1 MASARPAR
9 GGVAARLSVAE
20 RDCAARGVRL
30 TANRRDVLEA
40 LLRAD
45 GPLSAYAL
53 LDAIRPVHPGAAPP
67 TVYRALEFLV
77 EQGLAHKLERL
88 NAYVACVDGAS
99 HTHGHAAQFLICR
112 ICGGVTEMDDDAVA
126 KAVDRAARQAGFAP
140 AHTTVE
146 VEGVCARCA
155 AGQGADML

>member
-9 GGVAARLSVAE
+9 GGVAARLAVAE
-20 RDCAARGVRL
+20 RECAARGVRL
-30 TANRRDVLEA
+30 TANRREVLEV
-40 LLRAD
+40 LLRAE

-53 LDAIRPVHPGAAPP
+53 LDAIKPAHPGAAPP
-67 TVYRALEFLV
+67 TVYRALDFLV

-88 NAYVACVDGAS
+88 NAYVACVDGSA
-99 HTHGHAAQFLICR
+99 HTHGRAAQFLICR

-126 KAVDRAARQAGFAP
+126 KAVDRAARQARFAP

-146 VEGVCARCA
+146 VEGVCARCG
-155 AGQGADML
+155 AGQGSDML

>member
-1 MASARPAR
+1 MASARTAR
-9 GGVAARLSVAE
+9 GGVAGRLTVAE
-20 RDCAARGVRL
+20 RNCAARGVRL
-30 TANRRDVLEA
+30 TANRRDVLEL

-45 GPLSAYAL
+45 GPMSAYAL

-88 NAYVACVDGAS
+88 NAYVACVDRSA
-99 HTHGHAAQFLICR
+99 HTHEHAAQFLICR
-112 ICGGVTEMDDDAVA
+112 LCGGVTEMDDDAVA
-126 KAVDRAARQAGFAP
+126 KAVDRAARQAGFTP

-146 VEGVCARCA
+146 VEGVCTKCG
-155 AGQGADML
+155 AGQRSDML